1 MYCKYCGRQT
11 DDKDGVCDR
20 CKQPVLPVAPK
31 SKKGV
36 RIAISSFI
44 TSIVSLVVVM
54 VAFGFLFSVMIEVAK
69 NGYTDESITSLII
82 YLIATLLIMGV
93 SIVVLVLGIK
103 AIKTFAR
110 AKRNKENPQVIVLV
124 FGIISIAISAFVLIY
139 AFVLSLFPIIML
151 TTRIIPTVTIN
162 GVPV

>member
-1 MYCKYCGRQT
+1 MYCKYCGMQT

-20 CKQPVLPVAPK
+20 CKQPVLPVASK

-69 NGYTDESITSLII
+69 NGYTDESITSLTI

-103 AIKTFAR
+103 AIKTFVR

-151 TTRIIPTVTIN
+151 TTRSIPTVTIN